1 MVPLQVGVQ
10 DGYSICVQVGLRS
23 NSRSWEAMEDLQERV
38 GQLERGDGGYDTHGD
53 QINNTVSR
61 SNEPYP
67 EQVQSEL
74 RIQAVKTGTTNLE
87 QSLEMTDLYYAYSG
101 DDCAN
106 AFCELDELDGRGKG
120 SVHYLDIIR
129 KRNETI
135 PFIAIGLSLCDF
147 EAIIYDLS
155 RAVTPGGYND
165 TCIANSFAP
174 TSAVG
179 TVDEL
184 YLVGYK
190 SIESASFEVRNGT
203 LLIEY

>member
-10 DGYSICVQVGLRS
+10 DGYSICVQVGLRT

-38 GQLERGDGGYDTHGD
+38 GRLERGDGGYDTRGD
-53 QINNTVSR
+53 QINNIASR
-61 SNEPYP
+61 SNELYL
-67 EQVQSEL
+67 EELQSES

-87 QSLEMTDLYYAYSG
+87 QSLEMTDLYYAYIG

-106 AFCELDELDGRGKG
+106 AFCELDGRGKG

-129 KRNETI
+129 NRNETI

-147 EAIIYDLS
+147 EAIIYGLS
-155 RAVTPGGYND
+155 RAVTPGDYND
-165 TCIANSFAP
+165 TCITNSLAP
-174 TSAVG
+174 TSGVG
-179 TVDEL
+179 TADEF

-190 SIESASFEVRNGT
+190 SIDSARFEVRNGA